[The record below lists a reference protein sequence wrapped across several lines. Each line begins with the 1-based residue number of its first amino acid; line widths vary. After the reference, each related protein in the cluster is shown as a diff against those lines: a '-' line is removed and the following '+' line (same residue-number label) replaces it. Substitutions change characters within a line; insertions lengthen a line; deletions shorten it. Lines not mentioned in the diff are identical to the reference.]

1 MAAGS
6 FCLIDVLAV
15 GHRHLH
21 GSTALGER
29 LNLWQSADDW
39 DGFLGGLAG
48 SRTDVNGPALFMLSL
63 FTESTLQAWLIRI
76 V

>member
-1 MAAGS
+1 VAAGS

-39 DGFLGGLAG
+39 DGLLGGLAG
-48 SRTDVNGPALFMLSL
+48 SRTDVNGPSLIYALIIYRIY
-63 FTESTLQAWLIRI
+63 FTGVAY
-76 V
+76 